1 MGRRTTSGHWFSR
14 PIIADCWRYFL
25 LSVVA
30 ALVLVSALATPIAH
44 ANYDRQLE
52 PGKAMLPQES
62 GSTPVPAPQAGS
74 QGSVFTV
81 SASGFRSFAVVESIK
96 LGGVSVLGNRTIN
109 TDGDGNFIAAGLQVP
124 GLDPGRYTL
133 VVTVGTGNEK
143 TTAAGTFEVTA
154 QKQAAASG
162 SPEDGLAPLLDA
174 DNLERVFYFRNST
187 KDWLFYDPRPEF
199 AAANTLEELRDGDI
213 YWLKVREDQDV
224 TLNGKAQRV
233 SCSGKGTPSENC
245 WNLWVW

>member
-1 MGRRTTSGHWFSR
+1 MGRRITSGHWFSR
-14 PIIADCWRYFL
+14 PIIAEWWRYYS

-30 ALVLVSALATPIAH
+30 ALVLVSALPTPTAQG
-44 ANYDRQLE
+44 NYDQLS
-52 PGKAMLPQES
+52 GLDKAMLPQE
-62 GSTPVPAPQAGS
+62 GSTPVAAPQAGS

-81 SASGFRSFAVVESIK
+81 SASGFRSYAVVESIK

-109 TDGDGNFIAAGLQVP
+109 TDADGNFTASGLQVP
-124 GLDPGRYTL
+124 GLDPGRYAL
-133 VVTVGTGNEK
+133 VVTVGSGNQK

-154 QKQAAASG
+154 QKQGGASG
-162 SPEDGLAPLLDA
+162 SPEAGLAPLLDA

-199 AAANTLEELRDGDI
+199 AAANTLEELRDGAV
-213 YWLKVREDQDV
+213 YWLKVKEDQDV
-224 TLNGKAQRV
+224 TLNGKAWTV

-245 WNLWVW
+245 WNQVVW